1 MTAAGT
7 AWTAWRFSATGPSRL
22 KGRTFVTEASLNGRL
37 KAAAPAIGAG
47 ALVASILAV
56 SLATGI
62 EKEGERAQTAAVQPI
77 PAAAGSPQ
85 PGGLPGVAFDQGVP
99 GAPNVQMG
107 VEIVV
112 KFKDDAKVKDIIDA
126 FWKDQADARKRFETF
141 RSRNP
146 AFAGLKLDR
155 VTYSNELVLTGSGA
169 EAPAALRALAN
180 KLGALPEISYAEPN
194 ATAHP
199 GGQ

>member
-1 MTAAGT
+1 M
-7 AWTAWRFSATGPSRL
+7 S
-22 KGRTFVTEASLNGRL
+22 EASHGRM
-37 KAAAPAIGAG
+37 KAAAPAVGAA

-56 SLATGI
+56 SIATGI
-62 EKEGERAQTAAVQPI
+62 EKDGRPAPI
-77 PAAAGSPQ
+77 ASAPQLADTPAPSQGQ
-85 PGGLPGVAFDQGVP
+85 PGGLPGVASDQGVP
-99 GAPNVQMG
+99 GAPNVQLG

-112 KFKDDAKVKDIIDA
+112 KFKDDAKVKDITDA
-126 FWKDQADARKRFETF
+126 FWKDQADARKRFEAF

-146 AFAGLKLDR
+146 AFAGLRLDR
-155 VTYSNELVLTGSGA
+155 VTYSNELVLTGAGS
-169 EAPAALRALAN
+169 ETPAALRTLAS